1 MDNAFEERLYL
12 LIREYIA
19 TESEDAEIEA
29 YDTPRGYAEGV
40 MWSFIS
46 FLQSKGMDMRQLDII
61 YAGYDT

>member
-1 MDNAFEERLYL
+1 MDNAFEERLSV

-19 TESEDAEIEA
+19 TKSIDVETEG
-29 YDTPRGYAEGV
+29 YDTPRGFAEGE

-61 YAGYDT
+61 YAGYYT